1 MATHTA
7 WKHRVQDGLEPLQ
20 KQLLPRYRTTERFRV
35 YSSSLVPGVLQTE
48 PYAKAVLGVAAR
60 KQGLAVDDSAKAAK
74 VRVERGQVIHDHGRQ
89 FEFLLEEPV
98 LLYQMAGTEA
108 MKAQLNHL
116 LEADALPTVSLGI
129 IPKATPERQHWPE
142 ETFHIYD
149 DRQVNVE
156 LVSADVDLTE
166 SSEVASY
173 IAAFEALRSMAV
185 YRTQAR
191 ELVLRAIES
200 LH

>member
-1 MATHTA
+1 M
-7 WKHRVQDGLEPLQ
+7 Q

-48 PYAKAVLGVAAR
+48 PYAKAVLGIAAR
-60 KQGLAVDDSAKAAK
+60 KQGLAVDDSAEAAK
-74 VRVERGQVIHDHGRQ
+74 VRVERGRVIHDHGRQ

-98 LLYQMAGTEA
+98 IRWQMAGTEA
-108 MKAQLNHL
+108 MEAQLNHL
-116 LEADALPTVSLGI
+116 LAADALSTVSLGI
-129 IPKATPERQHWPE
+129 IPMATPERQRWPE

-156 LVSADVDLTE
+156 LVSAEVDLTE
-166 SSEVASY
+166 PSEVAAY
-173 IAAFEALRSMAV
+173 IQAFEELRSMAV
-185 YRTQAR
+185 YGAQAR

-200 LH
+200 LR